1 MLDPMRGETLIRWLR
16 LSALFFAGTVLG
28 CAFAS
33 CGPLVGDARAAG
45 AIELVRTYNSSK
57 GTVFEVCRGAYKP
70 PVTDPFNPAY
80 CRGTVERW
88 TQAQWQAYNRRQ
100 SGAGG
105 ESAGGG
111 GSGRPKGGK
120 RQTPGTTAPVAV
132 GTRPTEGE
140 SAPPTSFGGSLDP
153 IAVLDI
159 QNPLCGERRNLSAAQ
174 LRNCRSSR
182 SPEAEYPPGN
192 YGWDIHIESG
202 GFVTTLLAP
211 VASLI
216 LLIASV
222 TWLIFLLMLK
232 GCLIILGFTFSL
244 SPFTDNTMLKEISNG
259 LGRFFRYFTSPWL
272 TSLFV
277 ILGAWGLFNG
287 IVRRRAGETVSGM
300 IVALMMMLGAMWVI
314 HAPQDTVGRF
324 ARTINQASLAAVSAP
339 SSGRIN
345 TPTRSYNDAMARVW
359 HQITEVP
366 FCAMNF
372 SDVHWCMNAEP
383 SQGALEAAKGG
394 LDANEGNMRLLLKA
408 LPNDD
413 EQAQRTLN
421 RYLAALFGPAPTIRD
436 LYLRFSPQSGP
447 RDALWTYYHGTS
459 DNEVGL
465 PLGIGPQLNVGG
477 GTSGAAPEK
486 VEMQGRSG
494 LPTRLLLVVVFVI
507 GLIGGLAL
515 LLWIAM
521 KLVMAAAASFV
532 LVLATPVAMF
542 FPVFGQAGRA
552 AFVRWLTSLIG
563 AIVAKLIF
571 SALLGIVLLGSS
583 VLGAGI
589 GGSSPTLGLIAT
601 MAFWWSVFLNRE
613 RFLALLQIDSIRD
626 QGNGVYRTMAG
637 GYIGYRIAK
646 AAKNAISRRRD
657 ERDNKVRRE
666 EAERSEHSQEA
677 ANDEL
682 HEQAQQRLDVATDS
696 AKTRDAYF
704 TGVEGDVKR
713 MRRDPDIQALRQDP
727 SRMSESQRHYAER
740 KAAELRRVEE
750 EAEQLRSQAT
760 ADRQV
765 ISRVRANEAQG
776 LPRYGRAEVEGAR
789 DAIRRES
796 RLPANAAEHRWRA
809 EAVGKDPEAAEGR
822 QAIADSLART
832 KGATTAIPQERVA
845 QVDLHRIKKAPG
857 GQRQK
862 TSGAQKRSDSPGSAG
877 EVSSASP
884 EFRAKRR
891 SSIQRGG
898 LSR

>member
-1 MLDPMRGETLIRWLR
+1 MLQLTKGETLIWRPNARSL
-16 LSALFFAGTVLG
+16 LGSTAAVLG
-28 CAFAS
+28 CLLAS
-33 CGPLVGDARAAG
+33 CAATATNARAAG
-45 AIELVRTYNSSK
+45 DIELVRTYNSSK
-57 GTVFEVCRGAYKP
+57 GTVFEVCRGVYKP

-100 SGAGG
+100 SGASGG
-105 ESAGGG
+105 AGGG
-111 GSGRPKGGK
+111 GGSKSKGGK
-120 RQTPGTTAPVAV
+120 GKHPGATGPVAV
-132 GTRPTEGE
+132 GTQPAEGGA
-140 SAPPTSFGGSLDP
+140 APPTSFGGSLDP
-153 IAVLDI
+153 ITVLGI

-174 LRNCRSSR
+174 IRNCRSSQ

-202 GFVTTLLAP
+202 GFVTSLLAP

-222 TWLIFLLMLK
+222 IWLIFLLILK

-244 SPFTDNTMLKEISNG
+244 SPFTDNAMLREISNG
-259 LGRFFRYFTSPWL
+259 LERFFRYFTSPWL

-277 ILGAWGLFNG
+277 ILGTWGLFNG

-300 IVALMMMLGAMWVI
+300 IVALVMMLGAMWII

-324 ARTINQASLAAVSAP
+324 ARIINQASLAAVSAP
-339 SSGRIN
+339 SSGRVN
-345 TPTRSYNDAMARVW
+345 APARSYNDAMARVW
-359 HQITEVP
+359 NQITEVP

-372 SDVHWCMNAEP
+372 SDVHWCMNAKP
-383 SQGALEAAKGG
+383 SEDALEAAKGG
-394 LDANEGNMRLLLKA
+394 LDANEGNMRLLLNS
-408 LPNDD
+408 LPDD
-413 EQAQRTLN
+413 EDQARRTLN
-421 RYLAALFGPAPTIRD
+421 RYLAGMFGPAPTIRD

-447 RDALWTYYHGTS
+447 RDALWAYYHGTP

-494 LPTRLLLVVVFVI
+494 LPTRLLLVVVFAI

-532 LVLATPVAMF
+532 LVLATPLAMF

-601 MAFWWSVFLNRE
+601 MAFWWSVFLSRE
-613 RFLALLQIDSIRD
+613 RFLALLQIDPIRD
-626 QGNGVYRTMAG
+626 QGNSLYRTMAG

-657 ERDNKVRRE
+657 ERDNKARRE
-666 EAERSEHSQEA
+666 EVERSEHSREA

-682 HEQAQQRLDVATDS
+682 HEQAQQRLDVATDG
-696 AKTRDAYF
+696 ARARDAYF

-713 MRRDPDIQALRQDP
+713 MRQDPDVRALRQDP
-727 SRMSESQRHYAER
+727 SRMSDSQRHYAER

-750 EAEQLRSQAT
+750 EAEQLRPQAA

-765 ISRVRANEAQG
+765 LNRVRANEAQG
-776 LPRYGRAEVEGAR
+776 LPRHGRAEIEGAK

-796 RLPANAAEHRWRA
+796 RLPANAPEHRWRA
-809 EAVGKDPEAAEGR
+809 EAVGKDPQSVEGR
-822 QAIADSLART
+822 QAIADSLARAQA
-832 KGATTAIPQERVA
+832 ATTAIPHERVA

-862 TSGAQKRSDSPGSAG
+862 TTRAQKGNDPPGGSG
-877 EVSSASP
+877 EAPGPSP
-884 EFRAKRR
+884 EVRAKRR